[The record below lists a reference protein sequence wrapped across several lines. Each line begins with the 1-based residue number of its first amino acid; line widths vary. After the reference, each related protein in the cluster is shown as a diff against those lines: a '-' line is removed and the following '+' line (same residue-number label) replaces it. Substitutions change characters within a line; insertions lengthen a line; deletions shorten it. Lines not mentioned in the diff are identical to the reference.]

1 MNIVKINI
9 PQRLKDLRKE
19 PGYSQQT
26 VAEAIEIKRTA
37 YQSYEDGRAT
47 PSVETLISLC
57 ILYGFKTINE
67 LLGISE
73 PEKKQDKML
82 DAYYSSDPEKRKIV
96 DFILNL
102 SS

>member
-1 MNIVKINI
+1 MQINI

-19 PGYSQQT
+19 SGFSQLT
-26 VAEAIEIKRTA
+26 VACAIGMKRASYQAYEEA
-37 YQSYEDGRAT
+37 RAT
-47 PSVETLISLC
+47 PPLEILLSLS
-57 ILYGFKTINE
+57 ILYGFETINE

-82 DAYYSSDPEKRKIV
+82 NAYYHADPEKRKIV

-102 SS
+102 NC